1 MTKLQQ
7 QCNKKQPLAIIISG
21 PSGVGKDAVIQR
33 MKQLN
38 KPYNYIVTATSRPL
52 RPNEV
57 DGLDYIFLSVK
68 EFRQKIQNSDFLEWA
83 KVYNHYY
90 GTPKKAIADSL
101 SAGKDTIIKTD
112 VQGAKSIKKLLSQ
125 GLFIFIMP
133 PSEEELARRINMR
146 KTETLKE
153 IDLRLATAKRE
164 VKEAAIFDHIVVN
177 DTDQI
182 DKCMN
187 TIEQII
193 YKEKL
198 SDSIL

>member
-57 DGLDYIFLSVK
+57 DGLDYVFLSVK

-101 SAGKDTIIKTD
+101 NAGKDTIIKTD

-146 KTETLKE
+146 KTETSKE

-164 VKEAAIFDHIVVN
+164 VKEATIFDHTVVN

-198 SDSIL
+198 SDRIL